1 MECKSGTCEIDEHA
15 TCSCESEMQCNDCD
29 CGCGSADPVKQSMEL
44 LHKAFHDALYQAHVE
59 RLKKRIDA
67 SFGPSLDK
75 GADAMIETA
84 AKIWQS
90 MVVQSESKKELE
102 SKLQKIISETSRR

>member
-1 MECKSGTCEIDEHA
+1 MECKSGTCNMEEDA
-15 TCSCESEMQCNDCD
+15 TCSCDCSETECSD
-29 CGCGSADPVKQSMEL
+29 CGCETADPVKQSMEL

-67 SFGPSLDK
+67 SFGPALDK

-90 MVVQSESKKELE
+90 KLTQSESKKELE
-102 SKLQKIISETSRR
+102 SKLQKILSETSRR

>member
-1 MECKSGTCEIDEHA
+1 MEENA
-15 TCSCESEMQCNDCD
+15 TCSCTSEMECDD
-29 CGCGSADPVKQSMEL
+29 CGCGSADPVRQSMEL

-59 RLKKRIDA
+59 RLRKRIDA

-75 GADAMIETA
+75 GADAMIEAA

-90 MVVQSESKKELE
+90 VVVQSESKKELE
-102 SKLQKIISETSRR
+102 SKLQKIFSETSKR

>member
-1 MECKSGTCEIDEHA
+1 MECKTGTCNVEEDA
-15 TCSCESEMQCNDCD
+15 TCSCTSEMECSD
-29 CGCGSADPVKQSMEL
+29 CGCVTADPVKQSMEL

-67 SFGPSLDK
+67 SFGPALDE
-75 GADAMIETA
+75 GADAMIEAA
-84 AKIWQS
+84 AKVWQS
-90 MVVQSESKKELE
+90 MSVQSESKKELE

>member
-1 MECKSGTCEIDEHA
+1 MECKSGT
-15 TCSCESEMQCNDCD
+15 CESEMQCNDCD

-67 SFGPSLDK
+67 SFGTSLDK
-75 GADAMIETA
+75 AADAMIETA
-84 AKIWQS
+84 AKVWQS
-90 MVVQSESKKELE
+90 TLIQSEGKKELE
-102 SKLQKIISETSRR
+102 SKLQKIFSETSRK

>member
-1 MECKSGTCEIDEHA
+1 MECKSGTCNIEDA
-15 TCSCESEMQCNDCD
+15 TCSCTSEMHCSDCD
-29 CGCGSADPVKQSMEL
+29 CGCETVDPVKQSAEL

-59 RLKKRIDA
+59 RLKKRIDS
-67 SFGPSLDK
+67 SFGPTLDK

-90 MVVQSESKKELE
+90 MLVQSEGKKELE
-102 SKLQKIISETSRR
+102 SKLQKILSETSRR

>member
-1 MECKSGTCEIDEHA
+1 MECKSGTCEIEEHA
-15 TCSCESEMQCNDCD
+15 TCSCDCSEAECSD
-29 CGCGSADPVKQSMEL
+29 CGCGSVDPVKQSVEL

-67 SFGPSLDK
+67 SFGPTIDK

-84 AKIWQS
+84 AKVWQS
-90 MVVQSESKKELE
+90 MIIQSEGKKELE
-102 SKLQKIISETSRR
+102 SKLQKIISEASKR

>member
-1 MECKSGTCEIDEHA
+1 MECKTGTCNIEENA
-15 TCSCESEMQCNDCD
+15 TCSCTSEMECDD
-29 CGCGSADPVKQSMEL
+29 CGCGTIDPVRQSMEL
-44 LHKAFHDALYQAHVE
+44 LHKAFHDAIYQAHVE

-84 AKIWQS
+84 AKVWQS
-90 MVVQSESKKELE
+90 IVVQSEAKKELE
-102 SKLQKIISETSRR
+102 SKLQKILSETSKR